1 MTLSQPVQESL
12 DEASGAL
19 RNALFKASRSERPNT
34 LTAITRLIHELD
46 TISRTDELLDS
57 LDDMIDKV
65 KREEE

>member
-1 MTLSQPVQESL
+1 MSLSQSVQESL

-46 TISRTDELLDS
+46 SISRTDELLDS
-57 LDDMIDKV
+57 LDNMIDRV
-65 KREEE
+65 KKDED